1 MNIGRPT
8 IDPKEVSIRVRVNE
22 EMRNWL
28 FQNSEKQKKS
38 VSQIIRDLISQ
49 SMKNKDSLKT

>member
-1 MNIGRPT
+1 MSIGRPT
-8 IDPKEVSIRVRVNE
+8 IDPKGASIRVRVNE
-22 EMRNWL
+22 EMKNWL

-49 SMKNKDSLKT
+49 SMKNKQ